1 VWDWMVYKRPLEKR
15 YNVGMI
21 DWARKWLDQVMTDWY
36 LHPYSTP
43 LMDWKIPEEIKTDEF
58 NDMIFY
64 HLTRWNI
71 LKWHADQKMENW
83 QMVSKWLDNMN
94 KVYLTKKW
102 DVKREQQNQENI
114 FFKYMVDML
123 KEWQY
128 EQYLKEFNRTDNTW
142 VKAWLRF
149 LWTIDALLEWD
160 TPWASYAL
168 IGAIANDLFRWL
180 YNEERKKA
188 GYEYG
193 KEPEEFKDK
202 VSAPIRK
209 HITDALG
216 ETLYVTNAPY
226 RCDVTRYVASVY
238 LPEHRDKFTN
248 AHLTEDSVDE
258 KTWESNYFLKT
269 YFGTKLA
276 YEATG
281 WKDSKSTWLWNLDI
295 YNTLAVMK
303 WDISVPEMTN
313 WFNLLLMPKN
323 EAHAKDYDVQ
333 KFKLGLVK
341 ILADQRN
348 DSALPEQ
355 AKINWLVSLW
365 LAVEPI
371 LSAVIN
377 DEDAVAAIG
386 KENIDTVA
394 NLLRGTVNRI
404 WDLDKDQLMAVDLMT
419 AFKQMKNE
427 KWDWPKDL
435 PTGTLMDLYDKNW
448 NYYSTSIWSSK
459 NYSYNKPYRDK
470 FRYNMQKLN
479 LWKNYSWGYQQPK
492 SSYYNNT
499 LSNYFYYKSYYKDAK
514 SKWATISPGKERIT
528 RMFTTKKTAVKSRKR
543 KQ

>member
-1 VWDWMVYKRPLEKR
+1 
-15 YNVGMI
+15 
-21 DWARKWLDQVMTDWY
+21 
-36 LHPYSTP
+36 
-43 LMDWKIPEEIKTDEF
+43 
-58 NDMIFY
+58 
-64 HLTRWNI
+64 
-71 LKWHADQKMENW
+71 
-83 QMVSKWLDNMN
+83 
-94 KVYLTKKW
+94 
-102 DVKREQQNQENI
+102 
-114 FFKYMVDML
+114 
-123 KEWQY
+123 
-128 EQYLKEFNRTDNTW
+128 
-142 VKAWLRF
+142 
-149 LWTIDALLEWD
+149 
-160 TPWASYAL
+160 
-168 IGAIANDLFRWL
+168 
-180 YNEERKKA
+180 
-188 GYEYG
+188 
-193 KEPEEFKDK
+193 
-202 VSAPIRK
+202 
-209 HITDALG
+209 
-216 ETLYVTNAPY
+216 
-226 RCDVTRYVASVY
+226 
-238 LPEHRDKFTN
+238 
-248 AHLTEDSVDE
+248 
-258 KTWESNYFLKT
+258 
-269 YFGTKLA
+269 
-276 YEATG
+276 
-281 WKDSKSTWLWNLDI
+281 
-295 YNTLAVMK
+295 
-303 WDISVPEMTN
+303 
-313 WFNLLLMPKN
+313 MPKN

-341 ILADQRN
+341 ILADQWN

-386 KENIDTVA
+386 KENIDTVV

-404 WDLDKDQLMAVDLMT
+404 WELDKDQLMAVDLMT
-419 AFKQMKNE
+419 ALKQMKNE

-492 SSYYNNT
+492 SSYYNNS